1 MVPLGAFLV
10 GIIAI
15 VAGVAGGAYKQRLKT
30 EQRLAM
36 LARGMSAG
44 DIEKVLSAE
53 GKSAKDPLQGLAS
66 TRRTAIVLISTGI
79 GVMLS
84 FLVLAWIVNDHEV
97 LSGGAFGLIPLSIGV
112 GFFID
117 YMMQKRELAHFGLE
131 VGRGRIGGGRKDGRL
146 IRSALVMQEG

>member
-1 MVPLGAFLV
+1 MIPLGAFVV
-10 GIIAI
+10 GIVAI

-36 LARGMSAG
+36 LARGMGAG
-44 DIEKVLSAE
+44 DIEKVLSAD
-53 GKSAKDPLQGLAS
+53 GRAAKDPLQGIAS

-79 GVMLS
+79 GIMLS
-84 FLVLAWIVNDHEV
+84 FLVLAWVVNQHEV

-117 YMMQKRELAHFGLE
+117 YTLQKRDLAHFGLE
-131 VGRGRIGGGRKDGRL
+131 VGR
-146 IRSALVMQEG
+146 AE

>member
-1 MVPLGAFLV
+1 MEWHWSPFMIPLGAFVV

-15 VAGVAGGAYKQRLKT
+15 VSGVAGGAYKQRLKT

-36 LARGMSAG
+36 LARGMSAS
-44 DIEKVLSAE
+44 DIEKVLSAD
-53 GKSAKDPLQGLAS
+53 GRAAKDPLQGIAS
-66 TRRTAIVLISTGI
+66 TRRTSIVLISTGVGI
-79 GVMLS
+79 MLS

-117 YMMQKRELAHFGLE
+117 YNLQKRDLSHFGLE
-131 VGRGRIGGGRKDGRL
+131 VGR
-146 IRSALVMQEG
+146 AE

>member
-10 GIIAI
+10 GIVAI

-36 LARGMSAG
+36 LARGMSAS

-131 VGRGRIGGGRKDGRL
+131 VGRPIRGRSVRTD
-146 IRSALVMQEG
+146 V

>member
-10 GIIAI
+10 GIVAI
-15 VAGVAGGAYKQRLKT
+15 VSGVVGGAYKQRLKT

-36 LARGMSAG
+36 LARGMSAS
-44 DIEKVLSAE
+44 DIERVLSAD
-53 GKSAKDPLQGLAS
+53 GRAAKDPLQGIAS
-66 TRRTAIVLISTGI
+66 TRRTAIVLISTGV
-79 GVMLS
+79 GVMLA

-117 YMMQKRELAHFGLE
+117 YTLQKRDLSRFGLE
-131 VGRGRIGGGRKDGRL
+131 VER
-146 IRSALVMQEG
+146 AE

>member
-1 MVPLGAFLV
+1 MIPLGAFVV
-10 GIIAI
+10 GIVAR

-44 DIEKVLSAE
+44 DIEKVLSAD
-53 GKSAKDPLQGLAS
+53 GRAAKDPLQGIAT
-66 TRRTAIVLISTGI
+66 TRRTAIVLISTGVGI
-79 GVMLS
+79 MLS
-84 FLVLAWIVNDHEV
+84 FLVLAWIVNEHEV

-117 YMMQKRELAHFGLE
+117 YTLQKRDLSHFGLE
-131 VGRGRIGGGRKDGRL
+131 VGR
-146 IRSALVMQEG
+146 AE

>member
-1 MVPLGAFLV
+1 MEEWHWSPFMVPLGAFVV
-10 GIIAI
+10 GIVAI
-15 VAGVAGGAYKQRLKT
+15 VAGVVGGAYKQRLKT

-53 GKSAKDPLQGLAS
+53 GRTAKDPLQGPAS
-66 TRRTAIVLISTGI
+66 TRRTAIVLISTGV

-131 VGRGRIGGGRKDGRL
+131 VGRG
-146 IRSALVMQEG
+146 E

>member
-1 MVPLGAFLV
+1 MDVHWNPFMVPIGAFVV
-10 GIIAI
+10 GIVAI
-15 VAGVAGGAYKQRLKT
+15 VSGVAGGAYKQRLKT

-44 DIEKVLSAE
+44 DIEKVLSAD
-53 GKSAKDPLQGLAS
+53 GRAAKDPLQGIAS

-79 GVMLS
+79 GIMLS
-84 FLVLAWIVNDHEV
+84 FLLLAWIVNEHEV

-117 YMMQKRELAHFGLE
+117 YNLQKRDLSHFGLE
-131 VGRGRIGGGRKDGRL
+131 VGR
-146 IRSALVMQEG
+146 VE

>member
-15 VAGVAGGAYKQRLKT
+15 IAGVAGGAYKQRLKT

-36 LARGMSAG
+36 LARGMSAA
-44 DIEKVLSAE
+44 DIERVLSAE
-53 GKSAKDPLQGLAS
+53 GKSAKDPIQGLAS
-66 TRRTAIVLISTGI
+66 TRRTAIVLISTGV

-84 FLVLAWIVNDHEV
+84 FVVLAWIVNDHEV
-97 LSGGAFGLIPLSIGV
+97 LSGGAFGLIPLSIGG

-131 VGRGRIGGGRKDGRL
+131 VGRP
-146 IRSALVMQEG
+146 E

>member
-1 MVPLGAFLV
+1 MIPLGAFVV
-10 GIIAI
+10 GIVAI
-15 VAGVAGGAYKQRLKT
+15 VSGIAGGAYKQRLKT

-44 DIEKVLSAE
+44 EIEKVLSAD
-53 GKSAKDPLQGLAS
+53 GRAAKDPLQGIAS

-79 GVMLS
+79 GIMLS
-84 FLVLAWIVNDHEV
+84 FLVLAWVVNEHEV

-117 YMMQKRELAHFGLE
+117 YNLQKRDLSHFGLE
-131 VGRGRIGGGRKDGRL
+131 VGR
-146 IRSALVMQEG
+146 AE

>member
-1 MVPLGAFLV
+1 MDWHLSPFMVPLGAFVV
-10 GIIAI
+10 GIVAI
-15 VAGVAGGAYKQRLKT
+15 VAGVAGGGYKQRLKT

-53 GKSAKDPLQGLAS
+53 GRSAKDPLQGLAS

-131 VGRGRIGGGRKDGRL
+131 VGRGD
-146 IRSALVMQEG
+146 

>member
-1 MVPLGAFLV
+1 MDWHWSPFMIPLGAFVV
-10 GIIAI
+10 GIVAI

-44 DIEKVLSAE
+44 DIERVLSAE

-66 TRRTAIVLISTGI
+66 TRRTAIVLISTGV

-131 VGRGRIGGGRKDGRL
+131 VGRAD
-146 IRSALVMQEG
+146 

>member
-1 MVPLGAFLV
+1 MDWHWSPFMVPLGAFLV
-10 GIIAI
+10 GIVAI
-15 VAGVAGGAYKQRLKT
+15 VAGVVGGAYKQRLKT

-53 GKSAKDPLQGLAS
+53 GRTVKDPLQGPAS
-66 TRRTAIVLISTGI
+66 TRRTAIVLISS
-79 GVMLS
+79 GVGVILA

-117 YMMQKRELAHFGLE
+117 YIMQKRELAHFCLE
-131 VGRGRIGGGRKDGRL
+131 VGRG
-146 IRSALVMQEG
+146 E

>member
-1 MVPLGAFLV
+1 MNWNWSPFMVPLGAFFV

-15 VAGVAGGAYKQRLKT
+15 IAGVAGGAYKQRLKT

-36 LARGMSAG
+36 LARGMSAV

-66 TRRTAIVLISTGI
+66 TRRTAIVLISTGV

-131 VGRGRIGGGRKDGRL
+131 VGRAD
-146 IRSALVMQEG
+146 

>member
-131 VGRGRIGGGRKDGRL
+131 VGR
-146 IRSALVMQEG
+146 AE

>member
-1 MVPLGAFLV
+1 MIPLGAFVV
-10 GIIAI
+10 GIVAI

-44 DIEKVLSAE
+44 DIEKVLSAD
-53 GKSAKDPLQGLAS
+53 GRAAKDPLQGIAS
-66 TRRTAIVLISTGI
+66 TRRTAIVLISTGVGI
-79 GVMLS
+79 MLS
-84 FLVLAWIVNDHEV
+84 FLVLAWIVDEHHV

-117 YMMQKRELAHFGLE
+117 YTLQKRDLSHFGLE
-131 VGRGRIGGGRKDGRL
+131 VGR
-146 IRSALVMQEG
+146 AE

>member
-1 MVPLGAFLV
+1 MDWHWSPFMIPLGAFVV
-10 GIIAI
+10 GIVAI

-44 DIEKVLSAE
+44 EIEKVLNAD
-53 GKSAKDPLQGLAS
+53 GRAAKDPLQGIAS

-79 GVMLS
+79 GIMLS
-84 FLVLAWIVNDHEV
+84 FLVLAWVVNDHEV
-97 LSGGAFGLIPLSIGV
+97 LSGGAFGLIPLSIGI

-117 YMMQKRELAHFGLE
+117 YTLQKRDLSHFGLE
-131 VGRGRIGGGRKDGRL
+131 VGR
-146 IRSALVMQEG
+146 AE

>member
-10 GIIAI
+10 GIVAI
-15 VAGVAGGAYKQRLKT
+15 VSGIAGGAYKQRLKT

-44 DIEKVLSAE
+44 EIEKVLNAD
-53 GKSAKDPLQGLAS
+53 GRAARDPIQGLAS
-66 TRRTAIVLISTGI
+66 TRRTAIVLISTGVGI
-79 GVMLS
+79 MLS

-112 GFFID
+112 GFFVD
-117 YMMQKRELAHFGLE
+117 YNLQKRDLSRFGLE
-131 VGRGRIGGGRKDGRL
+131 VGR
-146 IRSALVMQEG
+146 AE